1 MQIVAASCIGL
12 LLSMSAFPIAA
23 APISSPASVN
33 PTASNQIPGARAVS
47 IALVTG
53 KSRLHKF
60 KDPVSRISIGDPTVA
75 DVMVV
80 NPQELYLL
88 GKKPGSTNVL
98 VWHDGDKSTAIDVM
112 VGADTAAVQAL
123 FKQLMPDQKQL
134 RVTAAGES
142 LVLSGQVSD
151 AVKVQ
156 QAIQIAEEYSG
167 KKVMNM
173 L

>member
-1 MQIVAASCIGL
+1 MSSCRRFMQLGASYCVGL
-12 LLSMSAFPIAA
+12 LLSLATFSIAA
-23 APISSPASVN
+23 APVSSPASTS
-33 PTASNQIPGARAVS
+33 PTVSAPAAGARAVS

-88 GKKPGSTNVL
+88 GKKPGATNVL
-98 VWHDGDKSTAIDVM
+98 VWHAGDKTTAIDVM

-123 FKQLMPDQKQL
+123 LN
-134 RVTAAGES
+134 S
-142 LVLSGQVSD
+142 
-151 AVKVQ
+151 
-156 QAIQIAEEYSG
+156 
-167 KKVMNM
+167 
-173 L
+173 